1 MTVQGRWR
9 IALAAITVGGALMAP
24 CWYAPATAVADAGE
38 PLCPLSMILMCR
50 LLPVAPDLDD
60 DVDLTQ
66 PLPQSSVEVT
76 PPLPLPAGVPG
87 APLTEPNPA

>member
-1 MTVQGRWR
+1 MLV
-9 IALAAITVGGALMAP
+9 
-24 CWYAPATAVADAGE
+24 APATAVADPGE